1 MYLLPYKRLELR
13 SPLTPVEVA
22 RALSESVEPRRW
34 FRFGSG
40 TRPFEGTV
48 SGSEFRIQRI
58 IGYRNSFLPWIH
70 GSIASE
76 ASGSR
81 ISIAMVLHPVVL
93 VLTVIWF
100 GGIFAMGIEFAV
112 AFIAGRKG
120 IADGLIPVGM
130 FLFGWLLAVGSFSY
144 EARKATRL
152 IISLVRRTDVAR

>member
-1 MYLLPYKRLELR
+1 
-13 SPLTPVEVA
+13 
-22 RALSESVEPRRW
+22 
-34 FRFGSG
+34 
-40 TRPFEGTV
+40 
-48 SGSEFRIQRI
+48 
-58 IGYRNSFLPWIH
+58 
-70 GSIASE
+70 
-76 ASGSR
+76 
-81 ISIAMVLHPVVL
+81 MVLHPVVL